1 MIYYIE
7 MKQILILI
15 LILDKRLRIH
25 TMQRC

>member
-15 LILDKRLRIH
+15 LILDKKLRIH